1 MQDNRFLERSL
12 PFDGQFVKLLEIRG
26 YGVVELK
33 HSYECLYVDVTWLCT
48 ECHLR
53 PCELN
58 LKETRVRIGAF
69 DTGRLERTM
78 DLVHRARA

>member
-1 MQDNRFLERSL
+1 MHLHE
-12 PFDGQFVKLLEIRG
+12 VRG
-26 YGVVELK
+26 YGVAALK
-33 HSYECLYVDVTWLCT
+33 HLYECQYVDVTWLCT
-48 ECHLR
+48 ECQRR

-78 DLVHRARA
+78 DLVPRARA